1 MPSSNMPVTIKLG
14 DLTNIMN
21 RLEVVIRQSN
31 EQQQKIAELTA
42 KVAEL
47 ELTIS
52 KLSTKSIFWGLIK
65 WT

>member
-14 DLTNIMN
+14 DLTNIMQ
-21 RLEVVIRQSN
+21 RLEVVIKQSH
-31 EQQQKIAELTA
+31 EQQQKIVELTA

-47 ELTIS
+47 EMTIS
-52 KLSTKSIFWGLIK
+52 KLSSKSLFWGLIK

>member
-14 DLTNIMN
+14 DLTNIMQ
-21 RLEVVIRQSN
+21 RLDVVIKQSN
-31 EQQQKIAELTA
+31 EQQQKIVELTT

-47 ELTIS
+47 EMTIS
-52 KLSTKSIFWGLIK
+52 KLSSKSIFWGLIK

>member
-14 DLTNIMN
+14 DLTNIMQ
-21 RLEVVIRQSN
+21 RLEVVIKQSH
-31 EQQQKIAELTA
+31 EQQQKIVELTT

-47 ELTIS
+47 EMTIS
-52 KLSTKSIFWGLIK
+52 KLSSKSLFWGLIK